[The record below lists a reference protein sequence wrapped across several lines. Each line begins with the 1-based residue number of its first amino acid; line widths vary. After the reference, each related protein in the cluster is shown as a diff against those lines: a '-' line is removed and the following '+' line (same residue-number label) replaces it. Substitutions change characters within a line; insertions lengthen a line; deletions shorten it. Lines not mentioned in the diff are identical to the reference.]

1 MILRRQPLTALVRRL
16 ASDAA
21 TQGANYLEDLEA
33 TGSMQ
38 TRSGGQRGESKRSD
52 SRQQQRSN
60 VDVESSFT
68 VLQIFDYFCV
78 FGRIPDFGNFQK
90 FGIQRLR
97 QFYILSFMF

>member
-38 TRSGGQRGESKRSD
+38 TRSGGQRWESQRSD

-68 VLQIFDYFCV
+68 VFQTFDYFCV
-78 FGRIPDFGNFQK
+78 FGRVPDFGDFQT
-90 FGIQRLR
+90 FGIQTLR
-97 QFYILSFMF
+97 QFYILSFKF